1 MSKTLTVKLPK
12 KTLTIPT
19 PTKKEVPKTR
29 GKKYLV

>member
-19 PTKKEVPKTR
+19 PKKEVPKTK